1 MANRPRCTP
10 KCDFSPKRTDLKELS
25 RTAGKTPR
33 AEREKP
39 QLTAASE
46 TFLPNGHS
54 TTPPKSPESRQNPF
68 RSVVYGEKIGFGAR
82 FGLDPNTREPRASV
96 DKAPEGTRFPEARL
110 QGLFGMREVPGA
122 ARGAQGRR
130 GAQDCRYAH
139 LSRMQCAAMPA
150 HQRVRT
156 ATAALPP
163 PAVAGL
169 MHLLPYTRLHDA
181 ACAPKS
187 AHASIE
193 LADSKE
199 QGLWEKIRT
208 GRSDR
213 VDSRESPSAWGSRL
227 FSRRARRPS

>member
-122 ARGAQGRR
+122 ARGCARLPGGAQGYPGGGARLPVRAPISNAMRR
-130 GAQDCRYAH
+130 HARA
-139 LSRMQCAAMPA
+139 
-150 HQRVRT
+150 
-156 ATAALPP
+156 
-163 PAVAGL
+163 
-169 MHLLPYTRLHDA
+169 
-181 ACAPKS
+181 S
-187 AHASIE
+187 ASSH
-193 LADSKE
+193 
-199 QGLWEKIRT
+199 RN
-208 GRSDR
+208 R
-213 VDSRESPSAWGSRL
+213 SPSP
-227 FSRRARRPS
+227 ARCCRFDAPSSLYSAP

>member
-1 MANRPRCTP
+1 MANRPLRTP

-33 AEREKP
+33 AEHEKP

-68 RSVVYGEKIGFGAR
+68 RSVVYGEKIGFSAR

-122 ARGAQGRR
+122 ARGAQ
-130 GAQDCRYAH
+130 DCRG
-139 LSRMQCAAMPA
+139 CARLPGIRKATRGGARPPVRAPISNAMRRHA
-150 HQRVRT
+150 R
-156 ATAALPP
+156 A
-163 PAVAGL
+163 
-169 MHLLPYTRLHDA
+169 
-181 ACAPKS
+181 S
-187 AHASIE
+187 ASSH
-193 LADSKE
+193 
-199 QGLWEKIRT
+199 RN
-208 GRSDR
+208 R
-213 VDSRESPSAWGSRL
+213 SPSP
-227 FSRRARRPS
+227 ARCCRFDAPSSLYSAP

>member
-1 MANRPRCTP
+1 MANRPRRTP

-33 AEREKP
+33 AEHEKP

-82 FGLDPNTREPRASV
+82 FGLDPNTREHLTREPRASV

-122 ARGAQGRR
+122 ARGAQGCR
-130 GAQDCRYAH
+130 GCARLPRGREAAGAH
-139 LSRMQCAAMPA
+139 TYLECNA
-150 HQRVRT
+150 
-156 ATAALPP
+156 PP
-163 PAVAGL
+163 CPRISEFAPQPQPFPRP
-169 MHLLPYTRLHDA
+169 LL
-181 ACAPKS
+181 
-187 AHASIE
+187 
-193 LADSKE
+193 
-199 QGLWEKIRT
+199 Q
-208 GRSDR
+208 
-213 VDSRESPSAWGSRL
+213 V
-227 FSRRARRPS
+227 

>member
-1 MANRPRCTP
+1 MANRPLRTP

-33 AEREKP
+33 AEHEKP

-68 RSVVYGEKIGFGAR
+68 RSVVYGEKIGFSAR

-122 ARGAQGRR
+122 ARGAQ
-130 GAQDCRYAH
+130 DCRGYAR
-139 LSRMQCAAMPA
+139 LPGGGEAAGA
-150 HQRVRT
+150 RT
-156 ATAALPP
+156 YLECNAPP
-163 PAVAGL
+163 CPRISEFAPQPQPFPRP
-169 MHLLPYTRLHDA
+169 LL
-181 ACAPKS
+181 
-187 AHASIE
+187 
-193 LADSKE
+193 
-199 QGLWEKIRT
+199 Q
-208 GRSDR
+208 
-213 VDSRESPSAWGSRL
+213 V
-227 FSRRARRPS
+227 

>member
-68 RSVVYGEKIGFGAR
+68 RSVVYGEKIGFSAR
-82 FGLDPNTREPRASV
+82 FGLDPNTREHRASV
-96 DKAPEGTRFPEARL
+96 DKAPEGTMFPEARL

-122 ARGAQGRR
+122 ARGAQDRPGCARLPGVRKTAQGAQGCRGRR
-130 GAQDCRYAH
+130 EAAGA
-139 LSRMQCAAMPA
+139 
-150 HQRVRT
+150 RT
-156 ATAALPP
+156 YLECNAPP
-163 PAVAGL
+163 CPRISEFAPQPQPFPRP
-169 MHLLPYTRLHDA
+169 LL
-181 ACAPKS
+181 
-187 AHASIE
+187 
-193 LADSKE
+193 
-199 QGLWEKIRT
+199 Q
-208 GRSDR
+208 
-213 VDSRESPSAWGSRL
+213 V
-227 FSRRARRPS
+227 